1 MKLDDY
7 DNKNAYVEKEKEI
20 NTKIK
25 SLSDEIYQLELANN
39 NNKEI
44 SKRLKEIEEVVFE
57 SEKSLKEFDEV
68 AFENLVEKI
77 IIGEKDE
84 NGNDNPNVIRFI
96 LKIGGDYKAIISQN
110 NNSIDS
116 VSFEQ
121 GNRNVVV
128 QMTHKLF

>member
-1 MKLDDY
+1 M
-7 DNKNAYVEKEKEI
+7 
-20 NTKIK
+20 
-25 SLSDEIYQLELANN
+25 
-39 NNKEI
+39 
-44 SKRLKEIEEVVFE
+44 FE

-84 NGNDNPNVIRFI
+84 NGNDYPNVIRFI

-121 GNRNVVV
+121 GNRSLLTRCCNNG
-128 QMTHKLF
+128 

>member
-7 DNKNAYVEKEKEI
+7 ENKNAYTEKEKEI
-20 NTKIK
+20 NGKIK
-25 SLSDEIYQLELANN
+25 SLNDEIYQLELENN

-57 SEKSLKEFDEV
+57 SEKSLKEFDE
-68 AFENLVEKI
+68 ATFENLVEKI

-84 NGNDNPNVIRFI
+84 NGNENPNVIRFI
-96 LKIGGDYKAIISQN
+96 LKIGGDYKAIISPN
-110 NNSIDS
+110 NNSIDD

-121 GNRNVVV
+121 GNRN
-128 QMTHKLF
+128 